1 MVNFLDKSEEKISKE
16 FLQNGYIIKKIDDL
30 SSLNWIKKTFS
41 KILQTKRNFKNISQD
56 QALDE
61 THNHLNKKDLNKFRL
76 DIINKLNLKKELRKK
91 YFNCAKSYLES
102 IVGNELVMQK
112 KINLSIQLPKDNSS
126 LLDVHADVWSGDSPY
141 EAVAWIPLVNCFKTK
156 SMYILPFSKYKK
168 YEKKLFSKKI
178 KNSKNLFNKIK
189 KDLKWLNVKYGELII
204 FNQCLPH
211 GNVVNKTNET
221 RWSMNCRFKSVYSPY
236 ADKKIGEFF
245 EPISLKPISKAAIKY
260 NFPEIKK

>member
-16 FLQNGYIIKKIDDL
+16 FLQDGYIIKKIDDL

-41 KILQTKRNFKNISQD
+41 KILQTKKNFKNVSQD
-56 QALDE
+56 QAFDE
-61 THNHLNKKDLNKFRL
+61 THNHLNKKDLNEFRL
-76 DIINKLNLKKELRKK
+76 DMINKLNLKKELRKK
-91 YFNCAKSYLES
+91 YFNCAKKYLDL

-112 KINLSIQLPKDNSS
+112 RINLSIQFPNDSSS

-141 EAVAWIPLVNCFKTK
+141 EAVVWIPMVDCYKTK

-168 YEKKLFSKKI
+168 YEGKLFDKKI
-178 KNSKNLFNKIK
+178 KNSENLYKKIK

-245 EPISLKPISKAAIKY
+245 EPISLKAASKAAMKY
-260 NFPEIKK
+260 NFPKLS

>member
-1 MVNFLDKSEEKISKE
+1 MANFLDKSEEKISKE
-16 FLQNGYIIKKIDDL
+16 FLQNGFVIKKIDDL
-30 SSLNWIKKTFS
+30 KSLHWIKKTFS
-41 KILQTKRNFKNISQD
+41 TILSSKNKFKNISDIKKFNQ
-56 QALDE
+56 
-61 THNHLNKKDLNKFRL
+61 THNYLKKKELNNYRL

-91 YFNCAKSYLES
+91 YFNCAKKYLDL

-112 KINLSIQLPKDNSS
+112 RINLSIQFPKDNSS

-141 EAVAWIPLVNCFKTK
+141 EAVVWIPMVDCYKTK

-168 YEKKLFSKKI
+168 YEKKLFDKKI
-178 KNSKNLFNKIK
+178 NSSENLYNKIK

-211 GNVVNKTNET
+211 GNVINATNQT

-236 ADKKIGEFF
+236 LDKKIGEFF
-245 EPISLKPISKAAIKY
+245 EPISLKAVSKAAIKY
-260 NFPEIKK
+260 NFPKIS